1 MATTIINP
9 APNTNS
15 DRSNGIAF
23 LIGAGIL
30 IILALIF
37 FVYAIPFI
45 RGLNT
50 SKGVQVNVPIPKT
63 VNVNV
68 QQAK

>member
-9 APNTNS
+9 APNTDS
-15 DRSNGIAF
+15 SGGNGIVF
-23 LIGAGIL
+23 LLGVGVL
-30 IILALIF
+30 VILALIF

-50 SKGVQVNVPIPKT
+50 SNGIQVNVPVPKT

-68 QQAK
+68 QPAK